1 MAFDTL
7 ADFQDE
13 LVRKVLA
20 GAVLVAPSATALPT
34 TLTTGASSALNDSG
48 FTGFK
53 SLGRISDAGLSASA
67 DTESSGVP
75 GWGALEDVRTD
86 IIRRTST
93 FGFACL
99 ETKKEV
105 LALHSNQDLDA
116 VEADATTGEVSF
128 TESTKPDTRY
138 QRMIL
143 LGVDG
148 EGDNAIY
155 IARFL
160 PRATISEVS
169 EQTWSTADA
178 LAYQMTVT
186 AKIDS
191 TLGYAV
197 KHLYGGPGWKALSA
211 KHGFETATP

>member
-1 MAFDTL
+1 MASFDTL
-7 ADFQDE
+7 ADFKDD

-20 GAVLVAPSATALPT
+20 GAVLDAPMTASLPT
-34 TLTTGASSALNDSG
+34 SLTTGATSELSTTTG
-48 FTGFK
+48 FT

-86 IIRRTST
+86 IIRRTAT
-93 FGFACL
+93 FSFSCL
-99 ETKKEV
+99 ETNKSV
-105 LALHSNQDLDA
+105 LSLYYNQDLSGIT
-116 VEADATTGEVSF
+116 ADASTGEVSF
-128 TESTKPDTRY
+128 TEATKPDTRY
-138 QRMIL
+138 RRMIL
-143 LGVDG
+143 LGIDG
-148 EGDNAIY
+148 EGANAIY

-160 PRATISEVS
+160 PRATVSEVS
-169 EQTWSTADA
+169 EQTWSTEDA

-197 KHLYGGPGWKALSA
+197 KHLYGGPGWKALNT
-211 KHGFETATP
+211 KMGFTAA

>member
-1 MAFDTL
+1 MASFDTL
-7 ADFQDE
+7 ADFKDD

-20 GAVLVAPSATALPT
+20 GAVLDAPMTASLPT
-34 TLTTGASSALNDSG
+34 SLTTGASSDLSTTTG
-48 FTGFK
+48 FT

-86 IIRRTST
+86 IIRRTAT
-93 FGFACL
+93 FSFSCL
-99 ETKKEV
+99 ETKKSV
-105 LALHSNQDLDA
+105 LSLYYNQDLSA
-116 VEADATTGEVSF
+116 VTADATTGEVSF
-128 TESTKPDTRY
+128 TEATKPDTRY
-138 QRMIL
+138 RRMIL
-143 LGVDG
+143 LGIDG
-148 EGDNAIY
+148 EGANAIY

-160 PRATISEVS
+160 PRATVSEVS
-169 EQTWSTADA
+169 EQTWSTEDA

-197 KHLYGGPGWKALSA
+197 KHLYGGPGWKALNA
-211 KHGFETATP
+211 KMGFTGA

>member
-1 MAFDTL
+1 MAFDTI

-13 LVRKVLA
+13 LVRKVLG
-20 GAVLVAPSATALPT
+20 GAVLDAAMTATLPT
-34 TLTTGASSALNDSG
+34 SLTTGASSALNDAG

-93 FGFACL
+93 FGFSCL

-105 LALHSNQDLDA
+105 LSLYYNQDLDA
-116 VEADATTGEVSF
+116 VEADPVTGEVSF

-138 QRMIL
+138 RRMIL
-143 LGVDG
+143 LGIDG

-155 IARFL
+155 MARFL
-160 PRATISEVS
+160 PRATVSEVS
-169 EQTWSTADA
+169 EQSWSTADA

-197 KHLYGGPGWKALSA
+197 KHLYGGPGWKALAA
-211 KHGFETATP
+211 KHGFPAGT

>member
-1 MAFDTL
+1 MATFDTL
-7 ADFQDE
+7 ADFKDE

-20 GAVLVAPSATALPT
+20 GAALTAPMSTALPA
-34 TLTTGASSALNDSG
+34 TLTSGATSALIDMSD
-48 FTGFK
+48 FD

-93 FGFACL
+93 FGFTCI
-99 ETKKEV
+99 ETRKTT
-105 LALHSNQDLDA
+105 LGLYYNQDLSG
-116 VEADATTGEVSF
+116 VTPDATTGEVSF
-128 TESTKPDTRY
+128 TEATKPDTRY
-138 QRMIL
+138 CRMVL

-160 PRATISEVS
+160 PRATISEIS
-169 EQTWSTADA
+169 EQTWSTADP

-197 KHLYGGPGWKALSA
+197 KHLYGGPGWKALNA
-211 KHGFETATP
+211 KMGFAA

>member
-1 MAFDTL
+1 MVAFDSI
-7 ADFQDE
+7 ADFKDD

-20 GAVLVAPSATALPT
+20 GAVLDAPPTASLPA
-34 TLTTGASSALNDSG
+34 TLTSGASSELVAT
-48 FTGFK
+48 TGFS

-93 FGFACL
+93 FSFSCL
-99 ETKKEV
+99 ETKKNV
-105 LALHSNQDLDA
+105 LALYTNQDLSA
-116 VEADATTGEVSF
+116 VTADATTGEVAF
-128 TESTKPDTRY
+128 TEATKPDTRY
-138 QRMIL
+138 RRMIL
-143 LGVDG
+143 LGIDG
-148 EGDNAIY
+148 EGANAIY

-169 EQTWSTADA
+169 EQSWSTEDA

-197 KHLYGGPGWKALSA
+197 KHLYGGPGWKALNV
-211 KHGFETATP
+211 KMGFATA

>member
-1 MAFDTL
+1 MATFDTL
-7 ADFQDE
+7 ADFKDE

-20 GAVLVAPSATALPT
+20 GAALTAPMSTALPV
-34 TLTTGASSALNDSG
+34 TLTSGATSALIDMSD
-48 FTGFK
+48 FD

-93 FGFACL
+93 FGFTCI
-99 ETKKEV
+99 ETRKTT
-105 LALHSNQDLDA
+105 LGLYYNQDLSG
-116 VEADATTGEVSF
+116 VTPDATTGEVSF
-128 TESTKPDTRY
+128 TEATKPDTRY
-138 QRMIL
+138 CRMVL

-160 PRATISEVS
+160 PRATISEIS

-197 KHLYGGPGWKALSA
+197 KHLYGGPGWKALNA
-211 KHGFETATP
+211 KMGFAA

>member
-1 MAFDTL
+1 MAFDTI
-7 ADFQDE
+7 ADFKDE

-20 GAVLVAPSATALPT
+20 GAVLVAPSATALPL
-34 TLTTGASSALNDSG
+34 TLTTGASSLLNDAG

-53 SLGRISDAGLSASA
+53 SLGRISDAGLSSSA

-86 IIRRTST
+86 IIRRTAT
-93 FGFACL
+93 FSFTCL
-99 ETKKEV
+99 ETRKEV
-105 LALHSNQDLDA
+105 LDLYYNQDLSA
-116 VEADATTGEVSF
+116 IEADATTGEVSF
-128 TESTKPDTRY
+128 TEATKPDTRY
-138 QRMIL
+138 QRMVL
-143 LGVDG
+143 LGIDG
-148 EGDNAIY
+148 EGTGAKY

-160 PRATISEVS
+160 PRATVSEVS

-197 KHLYGGPGWKALSA
+197 KHLYGGPGWAALD
-211 KHGFETATP
+211 HGFEAGA

>member
-1 MAFDTL
+1 MATFDTL
-7 ADFQDE
+7 ADFKDE
-13 LVRKVLA
+13 LVRKILA
-20 GAVLVAPSATALPT
+20 GAALTAPTSASLPA
-34 TLTTGASSALNDSG
+34 TLTTGATSALTET
-48 FTGFK
+48 TGFK

-93 FGFACL
+93 FGFTCI
-99 ETKKEV
+99 ETRKEV
-105 LALHSNQDLDA
+105 LGLYYNQDLSG
-116 VEADATTGEVSF
+116 VTPDATTGEVSF
-128 TESTKPDTRY
+128 TEATKPDTRY
-138 QRMIL
+138 CRMVL

-160 PRATISEVS
+160 PRATISEIS

-197 KHLYGGPGWKALSA
+197 KHLYGGPGWKALNA
-211 KHGFETATP
+211 KMGFAA

>member
-1 MAFDTL
+1 MVAFDSI
-7 ADFQDE
+7 ADFKDD

-20 GAVLVAPSATALPT
+20 GAVLDAPLTASLPA
-34 TLTTGASSALNDSG
+34 TLTSGASSELVAT
-48 FTGFK
+48 TGFS

-99 ETKKEV
+99 ETKKNV
-105 LALHSNQDLDA
+105 LALYTNQDLSA
-116 VEADATTGEVSF
+116 VTADATTGEVAF
-128 TESTKPDTRY
+128 TEATKPDTRY
-138 QRMIL
+138 RRMIL
-143 LGVDG
+143 LGIDG
-148 EGDNAIY
+148 EGANAIY

-169 EQTWSTADA
+169 EQSWSTEDA

-197 KHLYGGPGWKALSA
+197 KHLYGGPGWKALNV
-211 KHGFETATP
+211 KMGFATA

>member
-1 MAFDTL
+1 MVAFDSI
-7 ADFQDE
+7 ADYKDD

-20 GAVLVAPSATALPT
+20 GAVLDAGMDADLPE
-34 TLTTGASSALNDSG
+34 TLTSGASSELVAM
-48 FTGFK
+48 TGFS

-93 FGFACL
+93 FNFSCL
-99 ETKKEV
+99 ETKKNV
-105 LALHSNQDLDA
+105 LALYTNQDLTA
-116 VEADATTGEVSF
+116 ITSDATTGEVSF
-128 TESTKPDTRY
+128 TEATKPDTRY
-138 QRMIL
+138 RRMIL
-143 LGVDG
+143 LGIDG
-148 EGDNAIY
+148 EGANAIY

-160 PRATISEVS
+160 PRATVSEVS
-169 EQTWSTADA
+169 EQSWSTEDA

-197 KHLYGGPGWKALSA
+197 KHLYGGPGWKALNT
-211 KHGFETATP
+211 KMGFTAAV

>member
-1 MAFDTL
+1 MATFDTT
-7 ADFQDE
+7 ADFRDE

-20 GAVLVAPSATALPT
+20 GAVVVAPMATALPT
-34 TLTTGASSALNDSG
+34 TLTTGASSELVP
-48 FTGFK
+48 FTDFE
-53 SLGRISDAGLSASA
+53 SLGRISDAGLTASA

-93 FGFACL
+93 FSFTCL
-99 ETKKEV
+99 ETRKSV
-105 LALHSNQDLDA
+105 MQMYYNVDLDS
-116 VEADATTGEVSF
+116 VTADATTGEFSF

-138 QRMIL
+138 QRMVLI
-143 LGVDG
+143 GIDG
-148 EGDNAIY
+148 EGADQKI

-160 PRATISEVS
+160 PRATVSEVS
-169 EQTWSTADA
+169 EQTWSTEDA

-191 TLGYAV
+191 TLGYSV
-197 KHLYGGPGWKALSA
+197 KHLYGGAGIKALGTRM
-211 KHGFETATP
+211 GFAS

>member
-1 MAFDTL
+1 MTFDTS
-7 ADFQDE
+7 ADFKDE
-13 LVRKVLA
+13 LTRKVLS
-20 GAVLVAPSATALPT
+20 GAVLVAPMATALPA
-34 TLTTGASSALNDSG
+34 TLTTGASSALVATTG
-48 FTGFK
+48 FT

-93 FGFACL
+93 FSFTCL
-99 ETKKEV
+99 ETRKEV
-105 LALHSNQDLDA
+105 LGLYFNQDLA
-116 VEADATTGEVSF
+116 AIEADATTGEVSF
-128 TESTKPDTRY
+128 TEATKPDTRY

-197 KHLYGGPGWKALSA
+197 KHLYGGPGWAALD
-211 KHGFETATP
+211 HGFEEAED

>member
-1 MAFDTL
+1 MATFDTL
-7 ADFQDE
+7 AAFKDD

-20 GAVLVAPSATALPT
+20 GAVLDAPMSATLPE
-34 TLTTGASSALNDSG
+34 TLTTGASSELTETAG
-48 FTGFK
+48 FT
-53 SLGRISDAGLSASA
+53 SLGRISDAGLTASA

-93 FGFACL
+93 FGFTCL
-99 ETKKEV
+99 ETKKNV
-105 LALHSNQDLDA
+105 LSLYTNQDLDA
-116 VEADATTGEVSF
+116 VTADATTGEVSF
-128 TESTKPDTRY
+128 TEATKPDTRY
-138 QRMIL
+138 RRMIL
-143 LGVDG
+143 LGIDG
-148 EGDNAIY
+148 EGANAIY

-160 PRATISEVS
+160 PRATVSEVS
-169 EQTWSTADA
+169 EQAWSTEDA

-197 KHLYGGPGWKALSA
+197 KHLYGGPGWKALNT
-211 KHGFETATP
+211 KMGFAA

>member
-1 MAFDTL
+1 MATFDTL
-7 ADFQDE
+7 ADFKDE

-20 GAVLVAPSATALPT
+20 GAALTAPTSASLPT
-34 TLTTGASSALNDSG
+34 TLTSGATSALTEA
-48 FTGFK
+48 TGFK

-93 FGFACL
+93 FGFTCI
-99 ETKKEV
+99 ETRKEV
-105 LALHSNQDLDA
+105 LGLYYNQDLSG
-116 VEADATTGEVSF
+116 VTPDATTGEVSF
-128 TESTKPDTRY
+128 TEATKPDTRY
-138 QRMIL
+138 CRMIL

-160 PRATISEVS
+160 PRATISEIS

-197 KHLYGGPGWKALSA
+197 KHLYGGPGWKALNA
-211 KHGFETATP
+211 KMGFAA